1 MRFASIVL
9 LLIASP
15 AFADVVTLT
24 GPDKIDAGKSA
35 IVKVPRAS
43 AGDDFDWQVQPAGI
57 NWTSGENRNETH
69 VILLDLDPGRYFV
82 SFTSYDKKLHG
93 THVIEVDGSTP
104 PGPGPEPLPPGPV
117 PLPDGK
123 YKLAAQAREWMSTVP
138 DAHKPAAKALANSFR
153 GIASAIAAGTMK
165 RPEDVLAATKASNN
179 AALGSSMEAWKPWG
193 AKLQTALE
201 KADADGSLHTID
213 DYKVAWNEIATG
225 LEAAVT
231 KTPAL
236 RK

>member
-1 MRFASIVL
+1 MRFVSVVL
-9 LLIASP
+9 LLLCSSALG
-15 AFADVVTLT
+15 DVVTLT

-35 IVKVPRAS
+35 IVKLPRAS
-43 AGDDFDWQVQPAGI
+43 AGDDFDWQVQPGGVV
-57 NWTSGENRNETH
+57 WTSGENRQETH

-104 PGPGPEPLPPGPV
+104 PGPGPEPLPPGPA

-123 YKLAAQAREWMSTVP
+123 YKLASQAREWMSMVP
-138 DAHKPAAKALANSFR
+138 ADHRAKAKDLANSFR

-179 AALGSSMEAWKPWG
+179 AALAGSMEAWKPWG
-193 AKLQTALE
+193 AKLQAALE
-201 KADADGSLHTID
+201 KADADGTLRTID

-225 LEAAVT
+225 LEAAST
-231 KTPAL
+231 KAPAL

>member
-9 LLIASP
+9 LLLCSSALGE
-15 AFADVVTLT
+15 VTLT
-24 GPDKIDAGKSA
+24 GPDSVAVGKSA
-35 IVKVPRAS
+35 IVKLPLAD
-43 AGDDFDWQVQPAGI
+43 AGKDFSWQVLPPGI
-57 NWTSGENRNETH
+57 NWISGENRTDTYV
-69 VILLDLDPGRYFV
+69 VILDLDKPAFV
-82 SFTSYDKKLHG
+82 SFASFDNKQHAVKA
-93 THVIEVDGSTP
+93 ISVDGSTP
-104 PGPGPEPLPPGPV
+104 PGPGPEPLPPGPA

-123 YKLAAQAREWMSTVP
+123 YKLAAQARDWMSTVP
-138 DAHKPAAKALANSFR
+138 ADHRAKAKDLANSFR
-153 GIASAIAAGTMK
+153 GVASAIAAGTMK

-179 AALGSSMEAWKPWG
+179 EALGGSMEAWKPWG
-193 AKLQTALE
+193 AKLQAALE
-201 KADADGSLHTID
+201 KADADGTLRTID